1 MWNLISIN
9 PICQRKK
16 IVNDQEKLLS
26 KITNTK
32 SRVDTSAPWRPSH
45 SLSKWNNKYAHAEE
59 NKIVYENNILLNKMV
74 NIQKQG
80 NKSLISMP
88 QLPKSQQ
95 MTKRIQIEKLQQ
107 ENQQLLDR
115 LQTAQATYSK
125 QFWAPD
131 DQRNQA
137 YKQLHRPK
145 VQQHDY
151 SELAR
156 KQLGSRSA
164 ARFNE
169 IPDS

>member
-26 KITNTK
+26 KITNTR
-32 SRVDTSAPWRPSH
+32 SRIDTSAPWKPSH
-45 SLSKWNNKYAHAEE
+45 SLSKWNNKYSHAEE
-59 NKIVYENNILLNKMV
+59 NKIAYENNIMLNKMV

-80 NKSLISMP
+80 NKSIISMP
-88 QLPKSQQ
+88 HLPKSQQ
-95 MTKRIQIEKLQQ
+95 ITKRIQREKLQQ
-107 ENQQLLDR
+107 ENLS
-115 LQTAQATYSK
+115 AQATYNK
-125 QFWAPD
+125 QFWVPD
-131 DQRNQA
+131 DQKNQV

-145 VQQHDY
+145 IQQHDY
-151 SELAR
+151 NELAR